1 MKITKEGQ
9 ILGGIEFFRF
19 YFMVWICL
27 FHIWTPF
34 KTPHAN
40 FAVEFFFII
49 AGVFIYKSFLNC
61 PTSPWQYAVK
71 RFKRLFPAYIVG
83 ITLAYAV
90 FVVDTLRDSAP
101 INWLD
106 LLMTYLPD
114 GLMVQET
121 GAFFFPPVH
130 AASWFVGVLFVGSLF
145 IYAVLAF
152 NRKLALHI
160 LFPIANLGIYS
171 LVFSNNLHL
180 VDLFATESPI
190 KGAIFLPL
198 ARGVAAMCLGVLLAS
213 FNDTCLPAGKH
224 VLLDALS
231 IICVIL
237 LTIYGFFI
245 QPFYEPQMLI
255 LFCILAI
262 SLLNPQSLFN
272 KLFKGKIWKFLGG
285 ITYEMLLLHIP
296 CRFLINY
303 TYSFFP
309 YYRNLWILLYLGLT
323 ILASYLLK
331 AGAQRIKIFKQ

>member
-1 MKITKEGQ
+1 MTKEGQ
-9 ILGGIEFFRF
+9 KLGGIEFFRF

-49 AGVFIYKSFLNC
+49 AGVFVYKSFLKGQ
-61 PTSPWQYAVK
+61 TSPWKFAIK
-71 RFKRLFPAYIVG
+71 RFKRLFPAYFVG

-90 FVVDTLRDSAP
+90 FIVDSLKDSAS
-101 INWLD
+101 INWPD
-106 LLMTYLPD
+106 LMMNYLPD
-114 GLMVQET
+114 SLMIQEI
-121 GAFFFPPVH
+121 GAFYFPPVH
-130 AASWFVGVLFVGSLF
+130 AATWFVGVLFIGSLL
-145 IYAVLAF
+145 IYAALAF
-152 NRKLALHI
+152 NQKLALHI
-160 LFPIANLGIYS
+160 LFPIAILGTYS

-180 VDLFATESPI
+180 VDLFATESPL
-190 KGAIFLPL
+190 KGAVFLPL

-213 FNDTCLPAGKH
+213 FNDICLPAGKH
-224 VLLDALS
+224 LLLDALS
-231 IICVIL
+231 IICIIL

-245 QPFYEPQMLI
+245 QPFYESQMLI

-303 TYSFFP
+303 AYSLFP
-309 YYRNLWILLYLGLT
+309 YYRNLWIIIYLMLT
-323 ILASYLLK
+323 ILTAYFLK
-331 AGAQRIKIFKQ
+331 VGIRKIVIFKQL

>member
-1 MKITKEGQ
+1 MTKEGQ
-9 ILGGIEFFRF
+9 KLGGIEFFRF

-49 AGVFIYKSFLNC
+49 AGVFVYKSFLKGQ
-61 PTSPWQYAVK
+61 TSPWKFAIK
-71 RFKRLFPAYIVG
+71 RFKRLFPAYFVG

-90 FVVDTLRDSAP
+90 FIVDSLKDSAS
-101 INWLD
+101 INWPD
-106 LLMTYLPD
+106 LMMNYLPD
-114 GLMVQET
+114 SLMIQEI
-121 GAFFFPPVH
+121 GAFYFPPVH
-130 AASWFVGVLFVGSLF
+130 AATWFVGVLFIGSLL
-145 IYAVLAF
+145 IYAALAF
-152 NRKLALHI
+152 NQKLALHI
-160 LFPIANLGIYS
+160 LFPIAILGTYS

-180 VDLFATESPI
+180 VDLFATESPL
-190 KGAIFLPL
+190 KGAVFLPL
-198 ARGVAAMCLGVLLAS
+198 ARGVAAMCLGVLLVS
-213 FNDTCLPAGKH
+213 FNDICLPAGKH
-224 VLLDALS
+224 LLLDALS

-245 QPFYEPQMLI
+245 QPFYESQMLI

-303 TYSFFP
+303 AYSLFP
-309 YYRNLWILLYLGLT
+309 YYRNLWIIIYLMLT
-323 ILASYLLK
+323 ILTAYFLK
-331 AGAQRIKIFKQ
+331 VGIRKIVIFKQL